1 MASNYSTRPGI
12 AYDYADGTFA
22 VRVGGQVYHAATYA
36 VVGGGIGVS
45 VHDTDNGTTAARV
58 ARYVLAKVA
67 PDTRPV
73 RVYRRTDLP
82 GSFRYDAR

>member
-1 MASNYSTRPGI
+1 MASNYNTRPGI
-12 AYDYADGTFA
+12 AYDYRDGTYA
-22 VRVGGQVYHAATYA
+22 VRVGGQVYLASTYRI
-36 VVGGGIGVS
+36 VGGGIGVN

-58 ARYVLAKVA
+58 ARYILAKVA
-67 PDTRPV
+67 PGTRPV